1 MTVGLEVTNDSGVPV
16 LVNSHAMAFFAA
28 GKGVESIGSNTSP
41 LGQSGSVTLP
51 RQSVP
56 YLVFIR
62 CNNGSTRIGTGTD
75 GFGWNMA
82 QGTTSFEWWAWGR
95 AAPSTNVGMQV
106 YNANGSVQWD
116 MSSRPLRMAGLVDMT
131 GARPPLPSEMSNEN
145 ILTGDLVNG
154 PGDNL
159 AYLLSDIGM
168 CHDVYAMPSGNP
180 TIRTNMRY
188 MAAISTPTAS
198 QLRIN
203 FCRRAAN
210 RQRSLSGAS
219 YQTFASRLPS
229 FVLAAYTY

>member
-106 YNANGSVQWD
+106 YNADGSVQWD

-131 GARPPLPSEMSNEN
+131 GARPPVPSEMSNEN

-229 FVLAAYTY
+229 FVLAAYIY

>member
-106 YNANGSVQWD
+106 YNADGSVQWD

-131 GARPPLPSEMSNEN
+131 GARPPVPNEMSNEN

>member
-1 MTVGLEVTNDSGVPV
+1 MNVGLEVTNDSGVPV

-106 YNANGSVQWD
+106 YNADGSVQWD

-131 GARPPLPSEMSNEN
+131 GARPPVPSEMSNEN

>member
-16 LVNSHAMAFFAA
+16 LVNSHALAFFAA

-62 CNNGSTRIGTGTD
+62 CNNGSTRIGTGID

-106 YNANGSVQWD
+106 YNADGSVQWD

-131 GARPPLPSEMSNEN
+131 GARPPVPSEMSNEN
-145 ILTGDLVNG
+145 ILTGDAVNG

-188 MAAISTPTAS
+188 MAAISTPSAS

>member
-106 YNANGSVQWD
+106 YNADGSVQWD

-131 GARPPLPSEMSNEN
+131 GARPPVPSEMSNEN

-229 FVLAAYTY
+229 FVLASYTY

>member
-106 YNANGSVQWD
+106 YNADGSVQWD

-131 GARPPLPSEMSNEN
+131 GARPPVPSEMSNEN

-229 FVLAAYTY
+229 FVLAAYSY

>member
-16 LVNSHAMAFFAA
+16 LVNARALAFFAA
-28 GKGVESIGSNTSP
+28 GKGVETIGSNTSP
-41 LGQSGSVTLP
+41 LGQNGSVSLP
-51 RQSVP
+51 AQSVP

-62 CNNGSTRIGTGTD
+62 CNGGSTRISAGTA

-82 QGTTSFEWWAWGR
+82 QGTTSFEWWAWGH
-95 AAPSTNVGMQV
+95 AVPSNNTGMQV
-106 YNANGSVQWD
+106 YNADGSLQWD
-116 MSSRPLRMAGLVDMT
+116 MSSRPLRMAGLVDTT
-131 GARPPLPSEMSNEN
+131 GARPPLPSETSNEN
-145 ILTGDLVNG
+145 ILTGDLING

-159 AYLLSDIGM
+159 AYLLSDIGL

-188 MAAISTPTAS
+188 SAAISTPNAS
-198 QLRIN
+198 QMRVN
-203 FCRRAAN
+203 FTRRAAN
-210 RQRSLSGAS
+210 RQRALSGAS